1 MKTLYNIVYSE
12 TVLGSPRA
20 RCARF
25 GICETRALS
34 PDAWAALIPGSARTV
49 KTRIWVDEMQQLC
62 FVFQAASVS
71 PIAREYFFATPFF
84 KVDVAK
90 KLPAK
95 ICKMLGIESFVI
107 QPGLYEW
114 KQEADGD
121 FGVCFGVQ
129 DLRYE
134 SKRADENNTIKE
146 NHNPAPHSDSD
157 HVDAFSNSRI
167 AC

>member
-1 MKTLYNIVYSE
+1 MTPLYNIVYAE

-25 GICETRALS
+25 GICQTRAMS
-34 PDAWAALIPGSARTV
+34 PKTWAAFLPTSARTV
-49 KTRIWVDEMQQLC
+49 KTRIWVDENQQLC
-62 FVFQAASVS
+62 FVFQASSVS

-114 KQEADGD
+114 QVQADGD
-121 FGVCFGVQ
+121 WVVCFGAQ
-129 DLRYE
+129 KMEYE
-134 SKRADENNTIKE
+134 SEGSKLTL
-146 NHNPAPHSDSD
+146 PLC
-157 HVDAFSNSRI
+157 F
-167 AC
+167 